1 MSEKPSASTGFATS
15 EECED
20 PDWSEDETYD
30 PSELSSGS
38 TWSATIPGHLTD
50 PVDGREYTLL
60 RKLGSGRYGKVYY
73 AKCTQEKE
81 YAVKAM
87 RLQDVKQNK
96 LMEVDIHR
104 HLKHPNIVE
113 LIRDI
118 EDSSNLYLVLEF
130 CPNKP
135 IFRGIVAA
143 VEYVHSRGI
152 VHCDLKPYNVV
163 MGKDMQAKL
172 TDFGASVRICTAASN
187 KMKCG
192 TPSYMAPETL
202 TAKGTQVATF
212 AGDIWAL
219 GCILYRMV
227 TGNLAFTYHK
237 LRRKHAGGMYLR
249 LGWLNFTLP
258 CWLSSSARCVVRN
271 CLHIDPT
278 KRPLAEQLMEYEFVK
293 KGQIRSAASV
303 DALDTRCLAS
313 CSKDTTCTIRFSN
326 NARVLT
332 GVTVVRMN
340 SGEGAW
346 QAAGKQIIPGRGS
359 MELRS
364 SRF

>member
-1 MSEKPSASTGFATS
+1 MSEKPSVSTGFATS

-50 PVDGREYTLL
+50 TVDGREYTLL

-73 AKCTQEKE
+73 AKCNQEKE
-81 YAVKAM
+81 YAIKAM

-96 LMEVDIHR
+96 LMEVDIHK

-130 CPNKP
+130 CPNKSLEHLLKDKKKLKEKEVRP

-143 VEYVHSRGI
+143 VDYIHSRGI

-163 MGKDMQAKL
+163 MGKDMEAKL

-212 AGDIWAL
+212 PGDIWAL

-258 CWLSSSARCVVRN
+258 CWLSSSARGVVRN

-278 KRPLAEQLMEYEFVK
+278 KRPQAEQLMQYEFVK
-293 KGQIRSAASV
+293 KGQIRPAASV

-313 CSKDTTCTIRFSN
+313 CSNDTTCT
-326 NARVLT
+326 
-332 GVTVVRMN
+332 
-340 SGEGAW
+340 
-346 QAAGKQIIPGRGS
+346 
-359 MELRS
+359 
-364 SRF
+364 SR